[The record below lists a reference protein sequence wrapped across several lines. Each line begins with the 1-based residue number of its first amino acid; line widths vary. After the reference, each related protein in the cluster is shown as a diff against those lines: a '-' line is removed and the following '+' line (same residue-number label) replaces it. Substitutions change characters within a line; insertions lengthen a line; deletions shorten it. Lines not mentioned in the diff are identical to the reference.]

1 MVMRDLTFIIPIRV
15 DTVNRLENIIAIIK
29 FLCSIKAFIIVVES
43 NTIQNNILRRLL
55 PRNDRIQ
62 YMFIEDD
69 DVVFHRTKIIN
80 IALGVVNTEFVS
92 VWDADVLVD
101 KIQIAESMN
110 VLREGKA
117 DLSFPY
123 NGIFLNTDIII
134 RNLYLVNHNIKKLHR
149 FKNYMS
155 QLYDDNFV
163 GGAFIIN
170 MEKYR
175 LSGFENENFY
185 GWGPEDLDR
194 VLRWQNLGYIIH
206 RSQGPMYHLC
216 HPRDINGCMRSEI
229 QNKLCNQQLA
239 YSQYL

>member
-123 NGIFLNTDIII
+123 NGIFRRT
-134 RNLYLVNHNIKKLHR
+134 RQTQWSR
-149 FKNYMS
+149 PC
-155 QLYDDNFV
+155 
-163 GGAFIIN
+163 
-170 MEKYR
+170 R
-175 LSGFENENFY
+175 
-185 GWGPEDLDR
+185 
-194 VLRWQNLGYIIH
+194 
-206 RSQGPMYHLC
+206 C
-216 HPRDINGCMRSEI
+216 
-229 QNKLCNQQLA
+229 
-239 YSQYL
+239 

>member
-123 NGIFLNTDIII
+123 NGIFLNTDIMI
-134 RNLYLVNHNIKKLHR
+134 RNHYCPIK
-149 FKNYMS
+149 
-155 QLYDDNFV
+155 V
-163 GGAFIIN
+163 G
-170 MEKYR
+170 
-175 LSGFENENFY
+175 
-185 GWGPEDLDR
+185 
-194 VLRWQNLGYIIH
+194 
-206 RSQGPMYHLC
+206 
-216 HPRDINGCMRSEI
+216 
-229 QNKLCNQQLA
+229 
-239 YSQYL
+239 